1 MAAVVRV
8 QLGQL
13 GAIVTKA
20 DKAVFI
26 HLLLSS
32 VCQKT
37 FTFSTPFPP
46 LWSNVREFFL
56 GVQKSGG
63 EDLKAEFCSRF

>member
-1 MAAVVRV
+1 MAAVVTV

-37 FTFSTPFPP
+37 SSFSTANA
-46 LWSNVREFFL
+46 LLVIKIY
-56 GVQKSGG
+56 GV
-63 EDLKAEFCSRF
+63 